1 MVETLRSSGV
11 ANYIEFKPLDSF
23 LCGERTTPSEAAAA
37 GAASTGSS
45 SSSRLKRVPCG
56 KADIFQSADIPL
68 IQKRQ
73 LMKFLQTCAGLQA
86 ELEPTVSQQ
95 PQARASPDAAPIVS
109 GEAAASAAEGSFT
122 EFLARQRLAPALA
135 DMILYA
141 ILQLT
146 GPPAAGGGGAGAA
159 AAAAT
164 MPSAA
169 DGVRAINKHLR
180 SLGVYGSTAYLTC
193 VYGSSEM
200 PQGFCRLCAVWGG
213 VYMLNSGT
221 LSLELE
227 EDESSGGKEVRAVI
241 GPEGG
246 QRIECGSLVLNADT
260 RLPRTS
266 SGGSTVAAASEA
278 IGGISR
284 CVCILDG
291 PLLVTTSAPA
301 AAAADTDGAGS
312 TNSTQSPPASLAIL
326 FPPTA
331 EGSSTISRAGSTIYA
346 HQMDADVGV
355 CPRGKVLLHM
365 SAMSQDGY
373 TPEELLKPALDSLL
387 KEQAALATQG
397 ADLPTRRHH
406 ICRTLT
412 QRLRRRSLNTKRCH
426 SLPPLSPP
434 PSYTYRVRRITSTAT
449 RGAYRYRAEGIRQ
462 SRTCGG
468 RGGICRRNRQG
479 DRRC

>member
-1 MVETLRSSGV
+1 
-11 ANYIEFKPLDSF
+11 
-23 LCGERTTPSEAAAA
+23 
-37 GAASTGSS
+37 
-45 SSSRLKRVPCG
+45 
-56 KADIFQSADIPL
+56 
-68 IQKRQ
+68 
-73 LMKFLQTCAGLQA
+73 
-86 ELEPTVSQQ
+86 
-95 PQARASPDAAPIVS
+95 
-109 GEAAASAAEGSFT
+109 
-122 EFLARQRLAPALA
+122 
-135 DMILYA
+135 MILYA

-146 GPPAAGGGGAGAA
+146 GPPGGAGGAAAAAAA

-260 RLPRTS
+260 RLPQSTS
-266 SGGSTVAAASEA
+266 SSGGGSTVAAASEA

-301 AAAADTDGAGS
+301 AAAADTDAAGS

-326 FPPTA
+326 FPPPA

-387 KEQAALATQG
+387 KEQAAQLTRRG
-397 ADLPTRRHH
+397 PPTRRHH

-412 QRLRRRSLNTKRCH
+412 RRLQAGQNETMP
-426 SLPPLSPP
+426 LPS
-434 PSYTYRVRRITSTAT
+434 SFITSSLAT
-449 RGAYRYRAEGIRQ
+449 RTEYDASLQLPHEERIVIERKAYVKAA
-462 SRTCGG
+462 CGG
-468 RGGICRRNRQG
+468 RGIAVATAKATAAADALSAAYPVVSVVWGAFFELPLRECVAGDKDDCPSNLYSCDDPPAGVDCEAHVARAREIFGRICPGAPFLPSAEEEEEEEAGEEVVQPTG
-479 DRRC
+479 DAVVGEDPAAAA